1 MNELENYIVE
11 RLHKLENE
19 VKEQKAEAD
28 KLRNALQEV
37 EAMKAIMREY
47 FVIRSYT
54 DGSHYIDH
62 SYKEKHFAEIA
73 DFIGLETR
81 EDGEDDV

>member
-47 FVIRSYT
+47 FMVSTYS
-54 DGSHYIDH
+54 DGSPYIDH
-62 SYKEKHFAEIA
+62 HYRSEHFEQIA
-73 DFIGLETR
+73 KFIGLSME
-81 EDGEDDV
+81 GEDDV

>member
-47 FVIRSYT
+47 FMVSTYS
-54 DGSHYIDH
+54 DGSPYIDH
-62 SYKEKHFAEIA
+62 HYKSEHFEQIA
-73 DFIGLETR
+73 KFIGLSME
-81 EDGEDDV
+81 GEDDV

>member
-19 VKEQKAEAD
+19 VKEQKAEVD
-28 KLRNALQEV
+28 KLRNDLQEV

-47 FVIRSYT
+47 FMVSTYS
-54 DGSHYIDH
+54 DGSPYIDH
-62 SYKEKHFAEIA
+62 HYRSEHFEEITK
-73 DFIGLETR
+73 FIGLSME
-81 EDGEDDV
+81 GEDDV

>member
-47 FVIRSYT
+47 FMVSTYS
-54 DGSHYIDH
+54 DGLPYIDH
-62 SYKEKHFAEIA
+62 HYRSEHFEQIA
-73 DFIGLETR
+73 KFIGLSME
-81 EDGEDDV
+81 GEDDV

>member
-28 KLRNALQEV
+28 KLRNDLQEV

-47 FVIRSYT
+47 FVVSTYS
-54 DGSHYIDH
+54 DGSPYIDH
-62 SYKEKHFAEIA
+62 HYRSEHFEEIA
-73 DFIGLETR
+73 KFIGLSME
-81 EDGEDDV
+81 GEDDV

>member
-28 KLRNALQEV
+28 KLRNDLQEV
-37 EAMKAIMREY
+37 EAMKAKMREY
-47 FVIRSYT
+47 FMVSTYS
-54 DGSHYIDH
+54 DGSPYIDH
-62 SYKEKHFAEIA
+62 HYRSKHFEEIVK
-73 DFIGLETR
+73 FIGLSME
-81 EDGEDDV
+81 GEDDV

>member
-47 FVIRSYT
+47 FVISTYS
-54 DGSHYIDH
+54 DGSPYIDH
-62 SYKEKHFAEIA
+62 HYRSEHFEQIA
-73 DFIGLETR
+73 KFIGLSME
-81 EDGEDDV
+81 GEDDV